1 MLGDLRLV
9 GDQDDG
15 DSLLVELLKD
25 GHHFEGG
32 AAIEITGR
40 FIGQQQGRPVDQ
52 RAGNG
57 HALLLAAGKL
67 GGIVV
72 EAVS

>member
-1 MLGDLRLV
+1 M

-15 DSLLVELLKD
+15 DALLVELLEE

-32 AAIEITGR
+32 AAVEIASR
-40 FIGQQQGRPVDQ
+40 FIGQQQGGPVDQ
-52 RAGNG
+52 SAGNG

-67 GGIVV
+67 GWLVV